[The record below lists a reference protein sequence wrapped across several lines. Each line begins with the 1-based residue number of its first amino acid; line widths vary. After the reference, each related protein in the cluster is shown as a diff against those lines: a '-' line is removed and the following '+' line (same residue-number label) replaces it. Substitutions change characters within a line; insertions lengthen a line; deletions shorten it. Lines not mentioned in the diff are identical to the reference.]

1 MERTEKSTQFAVWCR
16 GLGPWVSQFENH
28 SIPECVNGGNNVAD
42 TCESAR
48 NSQGLLV
55 RRKRKHKRKK
65 SRRGSITN
73 NKAKYDPSS
82 DEKIKSDPHS
92 TIFIAR
98 LDFNT
103 TEETLSS
110 VFERYGTIKSLRIV
124 TDTITGKSKGY
135 AFIEFSDSSETT
147 RVLRET
153 REEDLVIDERKILV
167 DRVRAGTTPSWLPR
181 RLGGGLGHRQRGTQ
195 RFVYKLPYFGDASRI
210 DHVDVHRKQQLW
222 MEHNRR
228 SMMISS

>member
-1 MERTEKSTQFAVWCR
+1 M
-16 GLGPWVSQFENH
+16 
-28 SIPECVNGGNNVAD
+28 
-42 TCESAR
+42 
-48 NSQGLLV
+48 QGLLV
-55 RRKRKHKRKK
+55 RRKLKQKRKK
-65 SRRGSITN
+65 SRRGSTGITN
-73 NKAKYDPSS
+73 NKAKYDPST
-82 DEKIKSDPHS
+82 DDKIKSDPHS

-103 TEETLSS
+103 TEETLSN

-135 AFIEFSDSSETT
+135 AFIEFSDSSETK

-153 REEDLVIDERKILV
+153 REEDLVIDGRKILV

-228 SMMISS
+228 SMKIST